1 MADKLKI
8 IVDEIRTTIKQ
19 TFDDKVVS
27 RAQVAYWVI
36 IVGNKL
42 LGQHNAK
49 RDSGAFLNVYI
60 VPVKISKTTQLP
72 NLIKGR
78 KYIELPAA
86 IFDYDQDGGVAFMA
100 YYDNSEGCRPEYRYK
115 TIHRSSP
122 SKSQWF
128 ELNDRTAPSP
138 ESPYFERRGDIFPIL
153 GIESVPVKEIEVGIY
168 QTISQLQNIDLDAD
182 FFFPQELL
190 SQLKIEVTGLA
201 RYSFLFTGDRDN
213 SGTDEGSDPSTKNI
227 PKIVSVNQ
235 DQGQQE

>member
-42 LGQHNAK
+42 LGQHNSK
-49 RDSGAFLNVYI
+49 RNSGAFLNVYI
-60 VPVKISKTTQLP
+60 VPVKVSKTTQLP

-86 IFDYDQDGGVAFMA
+86 IFDYDMDGGVEFIS
-100 YYDNSEGCRPEYRYK
+100 YYDDSSECKPEYRRK
-115 TIHRSSP
+115 TFHRSSP

-128 ELNDRTAPSP
+128 ELNDKTAPSP
-138 ESPYFERRGDIFPIL
+138 ESPYFERRGDIFSLL

-168 QTISQLQNIDLDAD
+168 QTISNLEKIDLNAD

-190 SQLKIEVTGLA
+190 SQLKREVTDLA
-201 RYSFLFTGDRDN
+201 RYSFPFF
-213 SGTDEGSDPSTKNI
+213 I
-227 PKIVSVNQ
+227 AI
-235 DQGQQE
+235 